1 MQDGTPCSDNGY
13 CYRGKC
19 VSHDKLCRKVFGDE
33 ARGAPESC
41 FKEQNMKGDR
51 FGNCGGDGNE
61 VAFVECKPQNALCG
75 RLQCVNV
82 KKTAFLEKSETIIQ
96 TPGPEDWCWGTAHHA
111 SIDTPDIG
119 GGTDGTKCGP
129 KKICINKTCT
139 DATVRTKCDA
149 QVSCKGN
156 GVCNNLEHCH
166 CKAGWAPPDC
176 KFHGLGGSVDSGPPP
191 ALMISIAEAVQDK
204 AFGTAIG
211 ITVVVA
217 LVLVALLIAAI
228 KYISAVIAIFS
239 TSSSTEAPETPENEE
254 QNMEEEED
262 DDDDDV

>member
-1 MQDGTPCSDNGY
+1 MHDGTPCSDSGY

-19 VSHDKLCRKVFGDE
+19 VSHDKLCRRVFGDE

-41 FKEQNMKGDR
+41 FKEQNTKGDR
-51 FGNCGGDGNE
+51 FGNCGGDGAE
-61 VAFVECKPQNALCG
+61 AAFVECQPENALCG

-96 TPGPEDWCWGTAHHA
+96 TPGPKGWCWGTAHHA

-139 DATVRTKCDA
+139 DVTLRIKCDA
-149 QVSCKGN
+149 EVLCKGN

-166 CKAGWAPPDC
+166 CRAGWAPPSC
-176 KFHGLGGSVDSGPPP
+176 QFHGLGGSVDSGPPP
-191 ALMISIAEAVQDK
+191 APMISITEAVQDK
-204 AFGTAIG
+204 TFGTAIG
-211 ITVVVA
+211 ITVPIA
-217 LVLVALLIAAI
+217 LVLVALLIVAI
-228 KYISAVIAIFS
+228 KYIRTIIAFFS
-239 TSSSTEAPETPENEE
+239 TSSSTETPATPESEE
-254 QNMEEEED
+254 QDMKD
-262 DDDDDV
+262 DHV